1 MDGKSKKEEEKN
13 KKGVVGREEVQNP
26 SNYFLGAIP
35 SGVSICP
42 ENQFFS

>member
-26 SNYFLGAIP
+26 FNYFLGAIP
-35 SGVSICP
+35 LLKASRKGAK
-42 ENQFFS
+42 